1 MMFFCFAPFYF
12 ISIITPKIF
21 LLIDQIKQKTEP
33 IGSLCQVS
41 KAECPIRDLQIQF
54 HILNNSI

>member
-41 KAECPIRDLQIQF
+41 KAECPISQRST
-54 HILNNSI
+54 NSIPYIK